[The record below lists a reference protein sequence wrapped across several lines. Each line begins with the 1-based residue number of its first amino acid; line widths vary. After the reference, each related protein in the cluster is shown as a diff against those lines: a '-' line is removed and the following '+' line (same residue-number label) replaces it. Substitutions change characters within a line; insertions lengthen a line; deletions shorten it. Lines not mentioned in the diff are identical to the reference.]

1 MVDLNLDMNEEI
13 ILQTPEVVCYGEEE
27 LHLKELVLT
36 NKNLIYVIERKKV
49 FKKYI
54 EIQKYSFDSLAKKD
68 GHIDATIASFKAFDS
83 CLKLQFKSGKE
94 YIIFRTPSKKLIT
107 TWIVEINKAALGIT
121 VEIGGAKKKSFG
133 SFLAKGFKKSLG
145 IEQDEKIRIVD
156 SESNATTITKQSNN
170 TINNTQ
176 NAEINNKTNS
186 SLKSENQFC
195 HNCGSRISS
204 GFKFC
209 VKCGTPTINEDEI
222 AAPAENV
229 MKPATITNVSV
240 ENAKK
245 DEQSQRKVEYVGKVL
260 KCPNCGCVIG
270 TETMLCPDCGMKINR
285 EEASGSI
292 QTFYDRLMEIESNR
306 KPKKNSLFVQV
317 DPVDEQKLA
326 FIRSYPIP
334 NSIEDI
340 VEFFSLAANNINVM
354 ISKNSFWNKLD
365 DPSIEKQISDA
376 WVVKMQQLYKK
387 AQRMFPH
394 DEAFLQIQDIYFSK
408 MKELNIKV

>member
-1 MVDLNLDMNEEI
+1 
-13 ILQTPEVVCYGEEE
+13 
-27 LHLKELVLT
+27 
-36 NKNLIYVIERKKV
+36 
-49 FKKYI
+49 
-54 EIQKYSFDSLAKKD
+54 
-68 GHIDATIASFKAFDS
+68 
-83 CLKLQFKSGKE
+83 
-94 YIIFRTPSKKLIT
+94 
-107 TWIVEINKAALGIT
+107 
-121 VEIGGAKKKSFG
+121 
-133 SFLAKGFKKSLG
+133 
-145 IEQDEKIRIVD
+145 
-156 SESNATTITKQSNN
+156 
-170 TINNTQ
+170 
-176 NAEINNKTNS
+176 
-186 SLKSENQFC
+186 
-195 HNCGSRISS
+195 
-204 GFKFC
+204 
-209 VKCGTPTINEDEI
+209 
-222 AAPAENV
+222 